1 MYKLAMM
8 EMGPNNCKTI
18 VWTFGEFFIYIFF
31 VLINY
36 WLFFVL
42 LRHYSD
48 YIKLIAK
55 NSGVV
60 DISPMKNS
68 DSDENILQT
77 IKQKKKKK
85 IVIAHQKNK
94 SLSSISTV
102 WWSQCLWHF
111 FHISIYWLSCQWSSN
126 LYTWREHQLK
136 INKKWSAE
144 KRIFRCNCYY

>member
-18 VWTFGEFFIYIFF
+18 VWTFGECFIYIFF

-42 LRHYSD
+42 LRPYSD

-55 NSGVV
+55 NFGVV
-60 DISPMKNS
+60 VISPMKNS

-77 IKQKKKKK
+77 IKQKK
-85 IVIAHQKNK
+85 IVIDFCTPEKQK
-94 SLSSISTV
+94 SVI
-102 WWSQCLWHF
+102 
-111 FHISIYWLSCQWSSN
+111 N
-126 LYTWREHQLK
+126 LYSLVK
-136 INKKWSAE
+136 PMLVAFFPYINLLIKLSMKQQFIYMNRAPVE
-144 KRIFRCNCYY
+144 NK